1 MEAFLFPTVVFLNQ
15 NRQKVGLVNHTSGS
29 TITKEL

>member
-15 NRQKVGLVNHTSGS
+15 NKQKVGLVNTSGS